1 MVSFI
6 VRMRFAPE
14 DRENISD
21 ILRQLALASRQ
32 EPGCVSYVP
41 HTVEDDPSVV
51 VIYEQYR
58 DRAAS
63 EFHRTTPHFKKFAV
77 GGVVSTHAR
86 AGSGESNGCYLK
98 PLFRGCSPPP
108 GALRSTPKTVTLEFS
123 F

>member
-14 DRENISD
+14 DRENVGD

-41 HTVEDDPSVV
+41 HTVEDDPNRG
-51 VIYEQYR
+51 VIYEQYL

-63 EFHRTTPHFKKFAV
+63 EFHRSTPHFKKFAV
-77 GGVVSTHAR
+77 GGLYQLMREREVENLTAVV
-86 AGSGESNGCYLK
+86 
-98 PLFRGCSPPP
+98 
-108 GALRSTPKTVTLEFS
+108 
-123 F
+123 